1 MKMKIQK
8 RILEFTSLS
17 ELVLLCVYLYLIVS
31 NQTISPLCLLDVLL
45 EIQKL
50 YADLDLESFAIFSQF
65 VLHSISNTDIAL
77 LGFKQIKYFYN
88 LLFEVYKLK
97 IICKFKFSVQY
108 FKSSFLLNTRLSSEV
123 AKI

>member
-1 MKMKIQK
+1 MKIQK

-17 ELVLLCVYLYLIVS
+17 EFVLLCVYLYLIVS

-50 YADLDLESFAIFSQF
+50 YADLDLESFANFSQF

-97 IICKFKFSVQY
+97 IICTFKFSVQY